1 MLNII
6 KYLSLKLM
14 GIQGDR
20 LPAFE
25 IDAIVQ

>member
-6 KYLSLKLM
+6 KYLSLKFM

-25 IDAIVQ
+25 IDVIVQ